1 MQFRGMSRSHLFL
14 IELIIAVLFFSFAG
28 AITVQVFSR
37 AHDLAE
43 STTALNSAV
52 IAAQTAAE
60 TDKTALFENI
70 GAARGIVYFNRDW
83 EITKKPEAVYNMT
96 SGVNLEERE
105 AGTMA
110 VYIYTVAASDG
121 DKIIY
126 RLHAKKYYSGKFINE
141 VPPDEVN

>member
-43 STTALNSAV
+43 STTALNGAV

-70 GAARGIVYFNRDW
+70 GAARDTVYFNRDW

-96 SGVNLEERE
+96 SDVNLEERE
-105 AGTMA
+105 AGHYGCIQLHGGSIRRREDHLPA
-110 VYIYTVAASDG
+110 SREKILFRGIYQ
-121 DKIIY
+121 
-126 RLHAKKYYSGKFINE
+126 
-141 VPPDEVN
+141 